1 MLHQKGLTLVEL
13 LIVLVLAAVLLGQ
26 ALPVMSGML
35 TSLRLTIAANDF
47 ISALH
52 TTRSQAVRSNSVMVL
67 CPAGTDGAC
76 DDQGDFSQGWLVSGN
91 AADPAATHRVW
102 SAPGPAI
109 QVNFPQDGLARF
121 SGDGLPRQAGGG
133 FLAGTVVFCLNGQSR
148 RVILS
153 RNGRIRTVSGE
164 C

>member
-13 LIVLVLAAVLLGQ
+13 LIVLVVTSVLLTQ
-26 ALPVMSGML
+26 AVPALNGVI
-35 TSLRLTIAANDF
+35 TSLRLTTAANDF

-52 TTRSQAVRSNSVMVL
+52 TARSQAVRSNTVTVL
-67 CPAGTDGAC
+67 CPAGQDGAC
-76 DDQGDFSQGWLVSGN
+76 DEDGEFSQGWLVTGDAS
-91 AADPAATHRVW
+91 DPSATHRLW
-102 SAPGPAI
+102 SAPGPEI

-121 SGDGLPRQAGGG
+121 SGDGIPRQAGGG
-133 FLAGTVVFCLNGQSR
+133 FLAGTAVFCLNGQSR

-153 RNGRIRTVSGE
+153 RNGRIRTVTTE